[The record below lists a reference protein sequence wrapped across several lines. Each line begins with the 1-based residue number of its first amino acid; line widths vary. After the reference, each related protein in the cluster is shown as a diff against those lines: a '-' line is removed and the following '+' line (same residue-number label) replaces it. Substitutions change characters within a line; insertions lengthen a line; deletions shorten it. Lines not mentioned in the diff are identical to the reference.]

1 VKTKFWW
8 EDFWVRGH
16 SKETVMVHGENTSVG
31 LLWRMQS
38 RGASTPQAA
47 ATAGCAAQDDT
58 VKLIPAV
65 VRQACTKV
73 LLH

>member
-1 VKTKFWW
+1 
-8 EDFWVRGH
+8 
-16 SKETVMVHGENTSVG
+16 MVHGEDTCVG

-38 RGASTPQAA
+38 RGASTPEAA
-47 ATAGCAAQDDT
+47 ATAGCGAQDDT

-73 LLH
+73 FLY